1 MAHNLIWAWIP
12 GVPKLQ
18 ACPSFLQP
26 QWDKVFSHP
35 FLNPVKRKQL
45 VRPLAAPLTKYEC
58 RKAIRAPPLKWS
70 RLAALACSC
79 HWNSLRIEE
88 AAQVRANLRNKI
100 FNVGLLRLRCM

>member
-18 ACPSFLQP
+18 AYPSLLQP
-26 QWDKVFSHP
+26 RWHKVFSHP

-45 VRPLAAPLTKYEC
+45 VRPSAAPLTKYKC
-58 RKAIRAPPLKWS
+58 RKAIGAPPLKQS

-79 HWNSLRIEE
+79 SYNSLKIKE
-88 AAQVRANLRNKI
+88 AAQFMANLSNKI
-100 FNVGLLRLRCM
+100 FNIVVF